1 MTASQ
6 TGISTQAVL
15 SMRGGG
21 YYSERTYGAK
31 QAIDKMLPIIRDALT
46 PQPGATGVV
55 RVADY
60 GAADGG
66 TSREMWFKAFEGLR
80 QAGDTREIAI
90 TYTDL
95 PSNDFSTLF
104 RTMQGLQGDAALAY
118 QKVLDDVFVYGCGT
132 GFHTQLFPAGTL
144 DLGFSAT
151 AMHYLSQK
159 PCEISTHC
167 HAVGAEGDE
176 AAAFAEQARADWERI
191 LLARAAEL
199 KSGGRMICLNF
210 GIDEQGRHLGT
221 TGGAHMFNLFDRF
234 WGKLRDEG
242 KISQS
247 EYERAT
253 FVQYYR
259 TLEEFTAPFKDPSS
273 PVSKAGLK
281 LVEAFSSYT
290 RCPYEATFAESAGAM
305 SGAEFAKTLIPT
317 MRSWSETVYL
327 TALDQRPRDEA
338 QALVDDFYQRYE
350 DHVAAAPQ
358 GHAMDYIHIVVVME
372 KA

>member
-31 QAIDKMLPIIRDALT
+31 QAIDKMLPLVKDALK
-46 PQPGATGVV
+46 PQPAQTGVV

-66 TSREMWFKAFEGLR
+66 TSREMWFQAFQALR
-80 QAGDTREIAI
+80 DGGDAREIAM

-95 PSNDFSTLF
+95 ASNDFSTLF
-104 RTMQGLQGDAALAY
+104 RTMQGLQGDPALAY
-118 QKVLDDVFVYGCGT
+118 QKEIDDVFVYGCGT
-132 GFHTQLFPAGTL
+132 GFHVQLFPAETL

-167 HAVGAEGDE
+167 HAVGAEGEE

-191 LLARAAEL
+191 LLARAKEL
-199 KSGGRMICLNF
+199 KPGGRMICLNF

-221 TGGAHMFNLFDRF
+221 TGGQHMFNLFDRF
-234 WGKLRDEG
+234 WKELLDEG
-242 KISQS
+242 KITRT

-259 TLEEFTAPFKDPSS
+259 TLEEFTAPLNDPAS
-273 PVSKAGLK
+273 PVSRAGLK
-281 LVEAFSSYT
+281 LVDAFSTYT
-290 RCPYEATFAESAGAM
+290 RCPYEAKFAESGGTMAPAD
-305 SGAEFAKTLIPT
+305 FAKSLIPT

-327 TALDQRPRDEA
+327 TALDQRPPAEA
-338 QALVDDFYQRYE
+338 QALVDEFYQRYE
-350 DHVAAAPQ
+350 DFVAAAPE